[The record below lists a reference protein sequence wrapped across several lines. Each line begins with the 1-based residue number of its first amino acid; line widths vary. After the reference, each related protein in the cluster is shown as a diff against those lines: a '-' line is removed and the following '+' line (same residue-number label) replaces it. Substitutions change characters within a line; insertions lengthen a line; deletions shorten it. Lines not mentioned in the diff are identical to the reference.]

1 MTKQRVNNSPCN
13 QSYPPNPEI
22 KPNTSPFALTTLHRP
37 LRTIF
42 PSGPTEANWNP
53 NFNRRISQRVS
64 SKDER
69 APASRS
75 WASRI
80 DPGNKRRGCTPNRAE
95 QNLSK
100 ACKSLPLS
108 PFIKQNRKQFERGE
122 EFEAFCHDVARPLVK
137 GSGTRSEFMRY
148 KFNRGLRY
156 QCVDKRTR
164 VTASSLLRSLV
175 ASVWKALQIRR
186 PLGEPTLRM
195 RKNCIKISKR
205 SIYWDF
211 QQQR

>member
-1 MTKQRVNNSPCN
+1 M
-13 QSYPPNPEI
+13 
-22 KPNTSPFALTTLHRP
+22 
-37 LRTIF
+37 
-42 PSGPTEANWNP
+42 
-53 NFNRRISQRVS
+53 S

-164 VTASSLLRSLV
+164 VTASSRLRSLV
-175 ASVWKALQIRR
+175 ASIEKRCKYNIRP

-205 SIYWDF
+205 SIY
-211 QQQR
+211 